1 MCSRRQSDDQN
12 ARLTVTPAR
21 NRAPP
26 VLEVAVRTFLLARD
40 GRAVA
45 PQLGTPAALDDA
57 ALERAEGRGKYLT
70 DRRARGNIPSMA
82 AAATLLAP
90 SSQSRPLDRRGIG
103 FLVAAH
109 AFNDMNQSIVPAILP
124 FLIAQRHLSYAAAAS
139 LVLSLTIASS
149 VIQPLFGFIT
159 DKRSIPWLI
168 PAALLC
174 GMSGTVLLG
183 FAPTYMLLLV
193 ATLVAGIGS
202 AAFHPEAARAANM
215 LSGSKRSTGMGFF
228 GLGGNIGFAAGP
240 ILVTPAIL
248 VMGLHGTGLIMI
260 PGVLYALFFAFVEM
274 RRFASLRE
282 APKKFASSSERG
294 DRWGAFA
301 LLTTTIVM
309 RSVVFFGIL
318 TFTPLF
324 CIAVLGATKAQANAV
339 LAMTLIAA
347 ATGVITGGR
356 LGDRVDRRRLIMI
369 SMAAAATLAA
379 IIGLVAGAGASLVE
393 VALLFIVLGFLM
405 QLSQSVTIVLGQ
417 DYLPTRIGTASG
429 VTLGLAIS
437 MGGFAMPFLG
447 RLGDTH
453 GLTPVLFAI
462 GGFALAA
469 LIAAAFLPPI
479 SKAKSEVAT
488 LTAQATATST

>member
-1 MCSRRQSDDQN
+1 
-12 ARLTVTPAR
+12 
-21 NRAPP
+21 
-26 VLEVAVRTFLLARD
+26 
-40 GRAVA
+40 
-45 PQLGTPAALDDA
+45 
-57 ALERAEGRGKYLT
+57 
-70 DRRARGNIPSMA
+70 MA
-82 AAATLLAP
+82 AAAALVAP
-90 SSQSRPLDRRGIG
+90 SSQPRPLDRRGIG

-149 VIQPLFGFIT
+149 VIQPLFGYIT

-183 FAPTYMLLLV
+183 FAPTFTWLLG
-193 ATLVAGIGS
+193 ATLIAGVGS
-202 AAFHPEAARAANM
+202 AAFHPEAARAANA
-215 LSGSKRSTGMGFF
+215 LSGSQRATGMGFF

-248 VMGLHGTGLIMI
+248 LIGLHGTGLIMV

-282 APKKFASSSERG
+282 APKKFKSASERG

-309 RSVVFFGIL
+309 RSVVFFGVM

-347 ATGVITGGR
+347 AAGVITGGR
-356 LGDRVDRRRLIMI
+356 LGDRVDRRKLIMI
-369 SMAAAATLAA
+369 SMSAAAAFTAVIAWAA
-379 IIGLVAGAGASLVE
+379 GSGASLVE
-393 VALLFIVLGFLM
+393 IALLFIALGFLM

-469 LIAAAFLPPI
+469 LIAASFLPPI
-479 SKAKSEVAT
+479 SKAKNDNRSTSVVDEESRNVADRLGT
-488 LTAQATATST
+488 DPAAVPGA

>member
-1 MCSRRQSDDQN
+1 
-12 ARLTVTPAR
+12 
-21 NRAPP
+21 
-26 VLEVAVRTFLLARD
+26 
-40 GRAVA
+40 
-45 PQLGTPAALDDA
+45 
-57 ALERAEGRGKYLT
+57 
-70 DRRARGNIPSMA
+70 MA

-124 FLIAQRHLSYAAAAS
+124 FLIAQRHLTYAAAAS

-149 VIQPLFGFIT
+149 VIQPLFGYIT
-159 DKRSIPWLI
+159 DKRSMPWLI

-174 GMSGTVLLG
+174 SMAGTVLLG
-183 FAPTYMLLLV
+183 FAPTYEMLLC
-193 ATLVAGIGS
+193 ATLVAGVGS
-202 AAFHPEAARAANM
+202 AAFHPEAARTANL
-215 LSGSKRSTGMGFF
+215 LSGSQRATGMGFF

-248 VMGLHGTGLIMI
+248 VIGLHGTGLII
-260 PGVLYALFFAFVEM
+260 VPGVLYALFLGFFEM
-274 RRFASLRE
+274 RRFATFRE
-282 APKKFASSSERG
+282 APKTFASRSERG

-309 RSVVFFGIL
+309 RSVVFFGVM

-356 LGDRVDRRRLIMI
+356 LGDRVDRRKLILV
-369 SMAAAATLAA
+369 SMGAAAILSCVIAF
-379 IIGLVAGAGASLVE
+379 VANAGASLVE
-393 VALLFIVLGFLM
+393 VALLFIALGFLM
-405 QLSQSVTIVLGQ
+405 QTSQSVTIVLGQ

-469 LIAAAFLPPI
+469 LIAASFLPPI
-479 SKAKSEVAT
+479 SSAKKEPAN
-488 LTAQATATST
+488 LTAPATATST

>member
-1 MCSRRQSDDQN
+1 
-12 ARLTVTPAR
+12 
-21 NRAPP
+21 
-26 VLEVAVRTFLLARD
+26 
-40 GRAVA
+40 
-45 PQLGTPAALDDA
+45 
-57 ALERAEGRGKYLT
+57 
-70 DRRARGNIPSMA
+70 MA
-82 AAATLLAP
+82 AAATLVAP
-90 SSQSRPLDRRGIG
+90 TLQPRPLDRRGIG

-149 VIQPLFGFIT
+149 VIQPLFGYIT

-183 FAPTYMLLLV
+183 LAPSYVFLLC
-193 ATLVAGIGS
+193 ATLVAGVGS
-202 AAFHPEAARAANM
+202 AAFHPEAARAANA
-215 LSGSKRSTGMGFF
+215 LSGSQRATGMGFF

-248 VMGLHGTGLIMI
+248 AIGLHGTGLIMI
-260 PGVLYALFFAFVEM
+260 PGVLYALFFALFEM
-274 RRFASLRE
+274 RRFAAKRE
-282 APKKFASSSERG
+282 APKKFASASERG
-294 DRWGAFA
+294 DRWGPFA

-309 RSVVFFGIL
+309 RSVVFFGVM

-324 CIAVLGATKAQANAV
+324 CIAILGATKAQANAV

-356 LGDRVDRRRLIMI
+356 LGDRVDRRKLIMI
-369 SMAAAATLAA
+369 SMAAAAILSVCIALAA
-379 IIGLVAGAGASLVE
+379 GAHASLVE
-393 VALLFIVLGFLM
+393 IALLFIVLGFLM

-447 RLGDTH
+447 RLGDMH
-453 GLTPVLFAI
+453 GLTPVLYAI
-462 GGFALAA
+462 GVFALAA
-469 LIAAAFLPPI
+469 LIAATFLPPV
-479 SKAKSEVAT
+479 SKTKDDHRSASVVDDEARDVANG
-488 LTAQATATST
+488 LGADPAAVPGS

>member
-1 MCSRRQSDDQN
+1 
-12 ARLTVTPAR
+12 
-21 NRAPP
+21 
-26 VLEVAVRTFLLARD
+26 
-40 GRAVA
+40 
-45 PQLGTPAALDDA
+45 
-57 ALERAEGRGKYLT
+57 
-70 DRRARGNIPSMA
+70 MA
-82 AAATLLAP
+82 AAATLAAP
-90 SSQSRPLDRRGIG
+90 ASQTRPLDRRGIG

-139 LVLSLTIASS
+139 LVLSLTISSS
-149 VIQPLFGFIT
+149 VIQPLFGYIT

-174 GMSGTVLLG
+174 GMFGTVLLG
-183 FAPTYMLLLV
+183 MAPTYELLLC

-202 AAFHPEAARAANM
+202 AAFHPEAARTANM
-215 LSGSKRSTGMGFF
+215 ISGSQRATGMGFF

-240 ILVTPAIL
+240 IVVTPAIL
-248 VMGLHGTGLIMI
+248 FLGLHGTGLIMI
-260 PGVLYALFFAFVEM
+260 PGVLYALFFGLFEM
-274 RRFASLRE
+274 RRFATLRE
-282 APKKFASSSERG
+282 PPKKFSSNSERG

-301 LLTTTIVM
+301 LLTTTIVL
-309 RSVVFFGIL
+309 RSMVFFGIM

-324 CIAVLGATKAQANAV
+324 CIAVLGATKAQGNTV

-347 ATGVITGGR
+347 AAGVITGGR
-356 LGDRVDRRRLIMI
+356 LGDRVNRRFLIQV
-369 SMAAAATLAA
+369 SMLSVAILAPIVAFAGHAQVALAA
-379 IIGLVAGAGASLVE
+379 VAV
-393 VALLFIVLGFLM
+393 LFVVLGFLM

-453 GLTPVLFAI
+453 GLIPVIVAI
-462 GGFALAA
+462 GAIALAA
-469 LIAAAFLPPI
+469 LLTASFLPPASHSNENDRSGRVI
-479 SKAKSEVAT
+479 DNETGNMSDRLRPDPAAVAGG
-488 LTAQATATST
+488 